1 MGGCCDGERGFWIPA
16 CAGMTGGGGFD
27 GGLLFFTVVL
37 RCGLVRATTC
47 DPVAPAK
54 AGNQKCPAGGRRFR

>member
-1 MGGCCDGERGFWIPA
+1 MASVVLDSA

-37 RCGLVRATTC
+37 RCGG
-47 DPVAPAK
+47 K
-54 AGNQKCPAGGRRFR
+54 GNHV